1 MSGFKTILFATD
13 FSENAGKAFEEAV
26 DIAKFRDA
34 KLFILNVVPAG
45 DELVLPGAQAP
56 AWLPDEDEILAKLEE
71 TYVAKAGVGAEAA
84 VRYGAQARR
93 IVDYAEEVG
102 ADLIVVGARG
112 MGWVVGFFGGGSIA
126 DKVVKN
132 AKVPVLVVPA

>member
-13 FSENAGKAFEEAV
+13 FSENAGKAFDEAV

-34 KLFILNVVPAG
+34 NLFILNVVPAG
-45 DELVLPGAQAP
+45 DELVPPGAQAP
-56 AWLPDEDEILAKLEE
+56 AWLPDEDEIIARLEDA
-71 TYVAKAGVGAEAA
+71 YVAKAGVAAEAA
-84 VRYGAQARR
+84 VRYGAQANR
-93 IVDYAEEVG
+93 ILDYAEEVG
-102 ADLIVVGARG
+102 ADLIVIGARG

>member
-1 MSGFKTILFATD
+1 MTGFKTIVFATD

-34 KLFILNVVPAG
+34 KLHILNVVPAG
-45 DELVLPGAQAP
+45 DELVSPGAQAP
-56 AWLPDEDEILAKLEE
+56 ASLPDEDRILAQLEE
-71 TYVAKAGVGAEAA
+71 TYVAKAGVGVEAA

-93 IVDYAEEVG
+93 ILDYADEVG
-102 ADLIVVGARG
+102 ADLIVIGARG

-132 AKVPVLVVPA
+132 AKVPVLVVPS

>member
-1 MSGFKTILFATD
+1 MPGFKTVLFATD
-13 FSENAGKAFEEAV
+13 FSENAGKAFAEAV

-45 DELVLPGAQAP
+45 DELVSPGAQAP
-56 AWLPDEDEILAKLEE
+56 SWLPDEDAILAKLEE
-71 TYVAKAGVGAEAA
+71 TYVAAGVQTEAA
-84 VRYGAQARR
+84 VRYGAQAHK

-102 ADLIVVGARG
+102 ADLIVIGARG